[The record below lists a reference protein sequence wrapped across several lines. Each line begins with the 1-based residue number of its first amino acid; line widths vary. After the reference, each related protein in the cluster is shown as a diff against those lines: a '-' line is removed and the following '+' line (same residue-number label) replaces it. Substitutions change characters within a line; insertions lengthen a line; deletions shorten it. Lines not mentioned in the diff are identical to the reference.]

1 MSEASEYEELKKN
14 ASAVYCEVTK
24 GLLCAPHYSAEHV
37 ISVYKS
43 VHVDLVDKSTV
54 CDDMLQLVGDNPEL
68 RQHILEYFGETEQFY
83 VNMGEVQTSPILF
96 CKNLKKFYKNAL
108 LFYKYVV

>member
-43 VHVDLVDKSTV
+43 VHGDLVDKSTV

-68 RQHILEYFGETEQFY
+68 RQHILEYFGETE
-83 VNMGEVQTSPILF
+83 
-96 CKNLKKFYKNAL
+96 
-108 LFYKYVV
+108 